1 MSWNIQTNG
10 EQLQVGLMRQGHI
23 VHVIASVDCSAE
35 DLGRLLLHMEQ
46 TADEHARTAPPVAF
60 HLTRGVLRGSL
71 SVHDAEGND
80 ITQPPPE
87 AA

>member
-1 MSWNIQTNG
+1 MSWNIQTQG
-10 EQLQVGLMRQGHI
+10 DQLQVSCVRGGHI

-35 DLGRLLLHMEQ
+35 DLGRLFVHMEQ
-46 TADEHARTAPPVAF
+46 TADEFASTTPTQPVN
-60 HLTRGVLRGSL
+60 LTRGTLRGSL

-80 ITQPPPE
+80 ITQTPPE